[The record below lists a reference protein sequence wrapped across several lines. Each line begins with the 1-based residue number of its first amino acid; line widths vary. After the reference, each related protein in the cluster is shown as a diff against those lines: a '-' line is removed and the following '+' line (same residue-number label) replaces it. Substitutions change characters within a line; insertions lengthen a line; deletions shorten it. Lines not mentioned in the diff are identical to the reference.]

1 MLVPIEKIKMICF
14 KKNVLAYDLLK
25 LLKPR
30 HFCSFP
36 NQTSCMFPCLWE
48 SFQFCSVVF
57 VVVLAVGYSG
67 DKLFFFFFNSYVQG
81 ILTSATEGNLKCLW
95 DFCLHGSNV
104 ICFLKRFCSLC
115 GTVNKSDSLH
125 VYL

>member
-1 MLVPIEKIKMICF
+1 MLVPIEEIKMICF

-36 NQTSCMFPCLWE
+36 NQTLCMFPSLQE
-48 SFQFCSVVF
+48 YFQFCSVVF

-67 DKLFFFFFNSYVQG
+67 DKLFFLFLHSG
-81 ILTSATEGNLKCLW
+81 HTH
-95 DFCLHGSNV
+95 FCYRRKFKMFMG
-104 ICFLKRFCSLC
+104 FLFAW
-115 GTVNKSDSLH
+115 
-125 VYL
+125 